1 MINKKLVRNLVG
13 GVTILAPIL
22 TLIADAFTREREMD
36 EIADRVVARMKEG
49 KSNGEK
55 MDGTEEKK

>member
-1 MINKKLVRNLVG
+1 MFNKKLVRNLVS

-22 TLIADAFTREREMD
+22 TLIADAISRDREMD

-55 MDGTEEKK
+55 MDGTEEKA

>member
-1 MINKKLVRNLVG
+1 MFNKKLVRNLVG

-22 TLIADAFTREREMD
+22 TMIADSISREREMD

-49 KSNGEK
+49 NSNGEK
-55 MDGTEEKK
+55 MDGTEEKA